1 MSRSFPLAWL
11 LAFTKSFAL
20 LASHVDAWFY
30 TPLECTRQTN
40 YATDKQREKLR
51 NAKSHAREK
60 PLLNSQGLTVYQVA
74 CPYFRIGKITTQQ
87 ARTNQVIEVKC
98 FLLKIPAI
106 IFLNLWSQFPSK
118 SFMFTAIWGL
128 ITQSMV
134 SFLLQV
140 VAPNSCSLTCLV
152 IFRMCY

>member
-51 NAKSHAREK
+51 NAKSHTREK
-60 PLLNSQGLTVYQVA
+60 PLLNSQGVTVYHVA
-74 CPYFRIGKITTQQ
+74 WPYFRIGKITTQQ
-87 ARTNQVIEVKC
+87 ARTNQVTEVKC
-98 FLLKIPAI
+98 FFIKNSSDYLLESMISIPI
-106 IFLNLWSQFPSK
+106 QILYVHGHLR
-118 SFMFTAIWGL
+118 

-140 VAPNSCSLTCLV
+140 VAPNSCSLTSFV
-152 IFRMCY
+152 IFLMCY